1 MLPISAFLHPSEYG
15 AIGETSGAGKD
26 GLMGMVT
33 KQEMAVRAG
42 LGVLGTA
49 AAGLG
54 WATLIERNW
63 YALREFTLPVL
74 APGSSPIRVL
84 HVSDLHI
91 VPRQERRIQW
101 VRALARLEPD
111 FVINTG
117 DNLSDEH
124 AIPAALRA
132 MEPLMEFPGAFVF
145 GSNDYFYPKLKNP
158 LRYFTNSHAKGKEM
172 GVGEFDVRP
181 LRDGFCTGG
190 WVDLTHRRE
199 HLTVAGQRLEF
210 VGVDDPHLEYDDYA
224 RVQGAA
230 ASASGQAVATLGVVH
245 APYTRVLDAMAAD
258 GADAIIAGHTH
269 GGQLALPFYGPLV
282 TNCDLDTS
290 RARGVS
296 RWWPGASGVDSTQTV
311 PTGPNA
317 SALDGSPIAD
327 ADDITERFNVL
338 EAQRLKASG
347 TSVSQQNARER
358 RRRPLPSSAAPQDAA
373 WMHVSAGLG
382 HNKYFPMRFACR
394 PEASLLTLTPRP
406 AR

>member
-1 MLPISAFLHPSEYG
+1 MATTKQALVRGG
-15 AIGETSGAGKD
+15 AGLVGSGA
-26 GLMGMVT
+26 V
-33 KQEMAVRAG
+33 A
-42 LGVLGTA
+42 
-49 AAGLG
+49 LG

-63 YALREFTLPVL
+63 YALREFTMPVL
-74 APGSSPIRVL
+74 APGSAPIRVL

-124 AIPAALRA
+124 AIPSALRA
-132 MEPLMEFPGAFVF
+132 MEPLMAFPGAFVF

-158 LRYFTNSHAKGKEM
+158 LRYFTDSHTKGKDM
-172 GVGEFDVRP
+172 GVGEFDIQP
-181 LRDGFCTGG
+181 LRDGFENGG

-199 HLTVAGQRLEF
+199 NLTVAGQLLEF
-210 VGVDDPHLEYDDYA
+210 VGVDDPHLEYDDYSSVSA
-224 RVQGAA
+224 AA
-230 ASASGQAVATLGVVH
+230 ASARGEVAATLGVVH

-269 GGQLALPFYGPLV
+269 GGQLAVPFYGPLV

-290 RARGVS
+290 RAKGVS
-296 RWWPGASGVDSTQTV
+296 RWWPGASGIDSTQAV
-311 PTGPNA
+311 PIGP
-317 SALDGSPIAD
+317 SATAPDGSKID
-327 ADDITERFNVL
+327 TVEEITERFNTL
-338 EAQRLKASG
+338 EANSLGASG
-347 TSVSQQNARER
+347 TSYDQQKLRER
-358 RRRPLPSSAAPQDAA
+358 RRQALPSSVAPGDAA

-394 PEASLLTLTPRP
+394 PEASLLTLT
-406 AR
+406 ARTAE